1 MKRLRYVL
9 LPIFLAGPAHAEWT
23 QRDYASEY
31 DGCLSHCDKNNPHD
45 HAKCI
50 AYCRCVTDG
59 VQSGFA
65 SHDQLA
71 REVIEQKL
79 PDRIAILQKLANRCN
94 QQIWGNPARKLK
106 FQ

>member
-1 MKRLRYVL
+1 MKRLGCAL
-9 LPIFLAGPAHAEWT
+9 LPILLASPVHAEWT
-23 QRDYASEY
+23 QKDYAGEH
-31 DGCLSHCDKNNPHD
+31 DGCLSRCDKNNPQD
-45 HAKCI
+45 HAKCT
-50 AYCRCVTDG
+50 AYCHCVTDRM
-59 VQSGFA
+59 QSEFA
-65 SHDQLA
+65 GHDQLA